1 MENMMRKNFILI
13 ATALFLGLSST
24 MFALDSSTKEEA
36 VIKCRE
42 AASII
47 TSKGIEAAIA
57 MIADPHGPFV
67 WKDSYVFLMDLEG
80 RMLAHPMQPELTKKK
95 HVLLVTDHTGKAIFV
110 HFVNLAASSEFGWVE
125 YLWPRP
131 GQKTP
136 TKKTTYI
143 YRVPDTNYFV
153 GAGIYIDGMMY

>member
-1 MENMMRKNFILI
+1 MNRIQAIF
-13 ATALFLGLSST
+13 ATALFLCLPAA
-24 MFALDSSTKEEA
+24 ALARDSATKEEA

-47 TSKGIEAAIA
+47 AGKGIEAATA
-57 MIADPHGPFV
+57 LIADPHGPFV

-80 RMLAHPMQPELTKKK
+80 KMLAHPMQPELTKLK
-95 HVLLVTDHTGKAIFV
+95 HVLLVTDPIGNAIFV
-110 HFVNLAASSEFGWVE
+110 HFVNLAATNEFGWVE

-131 GQKTP
+131 GEKMP

-143 YRVPDTNYFV
+143 YRVPGTNYFV
-153 GAGIYIDGMMY
+153 GSGIYIDGMMY